1 GSMIKP
7 TDIIFHTLDEYYG
20 FVEAS
25 DQDALFSAMQD
36 WVITN
41 FELTTGE
48 DIYTRSGSGVELIFP
63 DEIPMEVM
71 NSIFTFGSEDD
82 VLPTW
87 SVNRIFIHFEYDSKS
102 LHLEF
107 ISNENNRVSTAVIN
121 DTEAFE
127 ALLAMVD
134 NINGETLRR
143 YLAINEDTQPVY
155 FPAEPVNLPTYSI
168 PTIDINPGLFVNILF
183 DNPS

>member
-1 GSMIKP
+1 ILSFSLWSYQPNSDRTLGGEIETVEMDVGGSSEESKGSMIKP

-48 DIYTRSGSGVELIFP
+48 DIYTRAGSGVELIFP

-143 YLAINEDTQPVY
+143 
-155 FPAEPVNLPTYSI
+155 
-168 PTIDINPGLFVNILF
+168 
-183 DNPS
+183 